1 MLSVSLG
8 LAAVNQAVKEGK
20 ASQTLRVM
28 RLPEVAL
35 RSVVAECATTYQTEL
50 SALLHAKSMEGQSYC
65 HILDHYCTALR
76 RKLFVLIFSRTIS
89 MFLTGLQRSV
99 YIVTAPFY
107 SCVSH
112 SNQVITKAHGLGQRL

>member
-35 RSVVAECATTYQTEL
+35 RSVVAECAAAYQTEL
-50 SALLHAKSMEGQSYC
+50 SALLHAKHMDGQSYC
-65 HILDHYCTALR
+65 HMTGCYCSALQH
-76 RKLFVLIFSRTIS
+76 KLSSLKRAVYNFALVSLALIR
-89 MFLTGLQRSV
+89 
-99 YIVTAPFY
+99 
-107 SCVSH
+107 
-112 SNQVITKAHGLGQRL
+112 